1 MRENRATCWNNHFP
15 EKTGEYSSSVLFNP
29 LELMKSVLLFFSGL
43 LLTLAAQ
50 GQEPESAVSTS
61 RSSRQKINTKNLYA
75 TEPVEVPQITFQV
88 GDGHSALVQTDQVTV
103 KACIKTSKPLTRLSL
118 YVNND
123 LQQASR
129 DLKVQA
135 DVDKAACDQSLS
147 QTIQLR
153 EGDNRIRLIA
163 QNEGGSA
170 SESFVIRFDKPVPT
184 VTEKRLALII
194 GNAIYE
200 GSNKLANP
208 VNDAGDMA
216 TALKNLGFDVL
227 QFTNLD
233 SKAMRQAINSFG
245 EKLRDYQVGLFYYAG
260 HGVQN
265 NGVNY
270 LVPIDAQPESK
281 NEIEYE
287 CIDANRILTKMEDAH
302 TRTNIVVLDACRNN
316 PLDRSW
322 SRGGG
327 DNGLATMD
335 APIGSVI
342 AYATAPGKT
351 AADGNGRN
359 GLYTASLLKALQ
371 TPNQTI
377 IQLFQQVRADV
388 IKQSNSKQLPWE
400 STSLTGDFYFQ
411 RK

>member
-1 MRENRATCWNNHFP
+1 M
-15 EKTGEYSSSVLFNP
+15 KTFILFGC
-29 LELMKSVLLFFSGL
+29 GL
-43 LLTLAAQ
+43 LVAGLSVAQ
-50 GQEPESAVSTS
+50 TTPPGT
-61 RSSRQKINTKNLYA
+61 T
-75 TEPVEVPQITFQV
+75 PVTTFQSPTTRLNTIPFFAAPSPPAV
-88 GDGHSALVQTDQVTV
+88 VSRIDWTSNMEADQTVSSPTFIA
-103 KACIKTSKPLTRLSL
+103 KACITSAKPVSRYSL
-118 YVNND
+118 LLNEKVQT
-123 LQQASR
+123 LSR
-129 DLKVQA
+129 DLNVERDKECPQA
-135 DVDKAACDQSLS
+135 FS
-147 QTIQLR
+147 QTVQLL
-153 EGDNRIRLIA
+153 EGENKLRLVA
-163 QNEGGSA
+163 YMTNGGEVS
-170 SESFVIRFDKPVPT
+170 SNLTVIYKKPPVL
-184 VTEKRLALII
+184 VLEKRLALII
-194 GNAIYE
+194 GNASYT
-200 GSNKLANP
+200 GANKLSNP
-208 VNDAGDMA
+208 VNDANDMA
-216 TALKNLGFDVL
+216 IALKKLGFDVL

-233 SKAMRQAINSFG
+233 NKAMKKAINSFG
-245 EKLRDYQVGLFYYAG
+245 DQLREYQVGLFYYAG

-265 NGVNY
+265 NGINY
-270 LVPIDAQPESK
+270 LVPIDAQPESR

-287 CIDANRILTKMEDAH
+287 CIDANRILTKMEDAR

-359 GLYTASLLKALQ
+359 GLYTAALLKALQ

-377 IQLFQQVRADV
+377 IQLFQQVRAEV
-388 IKQSNSKQLPWE
+388 IKQSSNKQLPWE